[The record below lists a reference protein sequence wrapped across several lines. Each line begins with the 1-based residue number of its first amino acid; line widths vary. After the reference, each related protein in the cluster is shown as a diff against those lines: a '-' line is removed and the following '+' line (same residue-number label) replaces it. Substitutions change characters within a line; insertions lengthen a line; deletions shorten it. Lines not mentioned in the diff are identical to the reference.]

1 MEIITVKPAE
11 WLAVEYDRA
20 EYRKDLAEQKGIYES
35 ESEVNNAFCDVNNV
49 REDIRQ
55 ILSSVTVGEVLED
68 KICRS

>member
-11 WLAVEYDRA
+11 WLAAEYDRA
-20 EYRKDLAEQKGIYES
+20 EYRKDKAEQKGIYES
-35 ESEVNNAFCDVNNV
+35 EAEVSNAFCDVKNV

-68 KICRS
+68 KI